1 VANAVGAVVG
11 QVRTSV
17 TVFVTMPEDGIYVL
31 NGAGESL
38 RFTNEDRSFADA
50 RSRAIEAAMAQARLN
65 GAVDLVVAVD
75 EQVDAPE
82 VEGSRKLI
90 EARFV
95 ATATGRPRIAAD

>member
-1 VANAVGAVVG
+1 
-11 QVRTSV
+11 
-17 TVFVTMPEDGIYVL
+17 
-31 NGAGESL
+31 
-38 RFTNEDRSFADA
+38 
-50 RSRAIEAAMAQARLN
+50 MAQAKLN